1 VFVGPGG
8 TGGRHRGMVST
19 LREAVHELVTFDR
32 IFEPPTA
39 TRDYYDEKCG
49 HFGALY
55 DTLRPV
61 SARYQK

>member
-1 VFVGPGG
+1 
-8 TGGRHRGMVST
+8 MVST